1 MEFRQLETFV
11 QVVKLQS
18 FSKAAQQLY
27 LTQPTVTSHIQI
39 LEEELDTLLLNR
51 YGKKATP
58 TEAGEILYDYALKL
72 VQMRDMAQFDLSAY
86 NGKIQGELII
96 SSSSVPRNYM
106 LPKLIKEFS
115 DSYPDI
121 SFIINE
127 RDSKQVVDDI
137 KEGYA
142 DFGIVGA
149 MYEENYIDYIEL
161 EKDRLCVI
169 TPNNEEFPWENDSL
183 IDKSVLLKHR
193 LILREKG
200 SGTRK
205 LIEQS
210 LSLSSKDKKDDEDY
224 FDRTSYVE
232 DGEAIKRFVEA
243 GLGIS
248 IVSDLTVDE
257 EVKRG
262 SLKKF
267 YVKGIDFDRAF
278 YFAYHNK
285 RELSPLN
292 KKFRAFILGESEEEQ
307 EKEK

>member
-11 QVVKLQS
+11 QVIKLQS
-18 FSKAAQQLY
+18 FSKAAQHLY

-58 TEAGEILYDYALKL
+58 TEAGKILYEYALKL

-96 SSSSVPRNYM
+96 SASSVPRNYI
-106 LPKLIKEFS
+106 LPKIIKDFS
-115 DSYPDI
+115 KDYPEI

-149 MYEENYIDYIEL
+149 VFEENYIDYIEL
-161 EKDRLCVI
+161 KKDKLCVI
-169 TPNNEEFPWENDSL
+169 TPNNEKFPWDNGSFIEKN
-183 IDKSVLLKHR
+183 ILLKNR

-205 LIEQS
+205 LIEEN
-210 LSLSSKDKKDDEDY
+210 LFSKDDNKKEDKEK
-224 FDRTSYVE
+224 FDTTSYVE
-232 DGEAIKRFVEA
+232 DGEAIKRFVEEE
-243 GLGIS
+243 LGIS
-248 IVSDLTVDE
+248 IVSESTVE
-257 EVKRG
+257 QEVERG

-267 YVKGIDFDRAF
+267 YIEDIELNRAF
-278 YFAYHNK
+278 YFAYHNR

-292 KKFRAFILGESEEEQ
+292 KKFKEFILEDI
-307 EKEK
+307 KNI